1 MKKLLDRKITQL
13 QHILHGFFLSIAT
26 TIAEPATIL
35 PIIISFFT
43 SNPFIVGLF
52 SSLVKGGA
60 ILVQIFAAF
69 GAQSYPRMMP
79 YLYFVFATRFIS
91 WFAIGVI
98 LVYVGPHHPTL
109 TLWLMGL
116 FFFTFSLAAGF
127 GTVYFNEII
136 AKVFSH
142 KVRGQTTAIRQFF
155 ASIGAISSGAAAGFI
170 LEHYEAPMSFG
181 YLFIVSSLIMLL
193 GIVSFATIKEPV
205 KKVVSQKET
214 HFKHFLANTAR
225 LLKASKPLQY
235 QISSYLFSYSYL
247 FALPFVI
254 LDAKEQIGLD
264 GKTIGLFVSLQ
275 MLGAMLSNLLWGY
288 LASKHQNKAIILI
301 SFSAAIM
308 SMFLAFMGSFIW
320 VYGLLFFLIGGAID
334 GFKLAFGNL
343 IIIIAPEDK
352 RPVYLALQSNLTS
365 IGLFFALPGS
375 LILSLLNY
383 QWLYIFT
390 LCVLILGMFFS
401 FKKLHYES

>member
-1 MKKLLDRKITQL
+1 MKKLVDRKITQL
-13 QHILHGFFLSIAT
+13 QHILHGFFLAIAT

-43 SNPFIVGLF
+43 QSPFIVGLF
-52 SSLVKGGA
+52 SSLIKGGA

-69 GAQSYPRMMP
+69 GAQSYPKMMP
-79 YLYFVFATRFIS
+79 YLYFVFAARFLS
-91 WFAIGVI
+91 WFGIG
-98 LVYVGPHHPTL
+98 LVLVFLGPDYPIL

-116 FFFTFSLAAGF
+116 GFFIFSLAAGF

-142 KVRGQTTAIRQFF
+142 KVRGETTAIRQFF
-155 ASIGAISSGAAAGFI
+155 ASIGAISSGAAAGYI
-170 LEHYEAPMSFG
+170 LGHFEAPISFG
-181 YLFIVSSLIMLL
+181 YLFMVSALIMLL
-193 GIVSFATIKEPV
+193 GILSFATIKEPI
-205 KKVVSQKET
+205 KKVVSQKEER
-214 HFKHFLANTAR
+214 FKHFLANTAR

-235 QISSYLFSYSYL
+235 QISSYLFSYGYL

-264 GKTIGLFVSLQ
+264 GETIGLFVSLQ

-288 LASKHQNKAIILI
+288 LASKHLNRAIILI
-301 SFSAAIM
+301 AFVAAIT
-308 SMFLAFMGSFIW
+308 SMVLALIGTYIW
-320 VYGLLFFLIGGAID
+320 IYGLLFFLIGGAMD

-352 RPVYLALQSNLTS
+352 RPIYLALQSNLTS

-375 LILSLLNY
+375 LILSLFHY
-383 QWLYIFT
+383 QLLYLFT
-390 LCVLILGMFFS
+390 LLFLLSGLVFS
-401 FKKLHYES
+401 FCKLSHKK

>member
-1 MKKLLDRKITQL
+1 MKKLVDRKITQL

-43 SNPFIVGLF
+43 SNPFIIGLF
-52 SSLVKGGA
+52 SSLIKGGA

-79 YLYFVFATRFIS
+79 YLYFVFVTRFFS
-91 WFAIGVI
+91 WFIIGVV
-98 LVYVGPHHPTL
+98 LVYIGPDHPTL

-155 ASIGAISSGAAAGFI
+155 ASIGAISSGATAGYI
-170 LEHYEAPMSFG
+170 LGQYEAPMSFG
-181 YLFIVSSLIMLL
+181 YLFMISAFIMLL
-193 GIVSFATIKEPV
+193 GIISFATIKEPV

-214 HFKHFLANTAR
+214 HFRHYLTNTAR

-235 QISSYLFSYSYL
+235 QIASYLLSYSYL
-247 FALPFVI
+247 FALPFII
-254 LDAKEQIGLD
+254 LDAKNQIGLD
-264 GKTIGLFVSLQ
+264 GETIGLFVSLQ
-275 MLGAMLSNLLWGY
+275 MLGAMLSNLLWGF
-288 LASKHQNKAIILI
+288 LASKHQNRAIVLVAFVASIFSIL
-301 SFSAAIM
+301 
-308 SMFLAFMGSFIW
+308 LALIGSYLW
-320 VYGLLFFLIGGAID
+320 VYALLFFLIGGAMD

-352 RPVYLALQSNLTS
+352 RPIYLALQSNLTS

-375 LILSLLNY
+375 LILSQFGYQLLY
-383 QWLYIFT
+383 LCTLSLLLYGF
-390 LCVLILGMFFS
+390 FFS
-401 FKKLHYES
+401 LKRLHQ

>member
-43 SNPFIVGLF
+43 SNPFIIGLF
-52 SSLVKGGA
+52 ASLVKGGA

-79 YLYFVFATRFIS
+79 YLYFVFATRFLS
-91 WFAIGVI
+91 WFAIGLV
-98 LVYVGPHHPTL
+98 LVYLGPNHPTL

-127 GTVYFNEII
+127 GTVYFNEIL

-155 ASIGAISSGAAAGFI
+155 ASIGAISSGAAAGYI
-170 LEHYEAPMSFG
+170 LEHYQAPMSFG
-181 YLFIVSSLIMLL
+181 YLFMLSALIMLL
-193 GIVSFATIKEPV
+193 GILSFATIKEPV

-214 HFKHFLANTAR
+214 HFRHFLSNTLR

-235 QISSYLFSYSYL
+235 QISAYLFSYSYL
-247 FALPFVI
+247 FALPFII
-254 LDAKEQIGLD
+254 LDAKDQVGLK
-264 GKTIGLFVSLQ
+264 GQTIGLFVSLQ
-275 MLGAMLSNLLWGY
+275 MLGSMLSNLLWGY
-288 LASKHQNKAIILI
+288 LASKHCNKAIILI
-301 SFSAAIM
+301 SFALATVAV
-308 SMFLAFMGSFIW
+308 FLAFIGGFIW
-320 VYGLLFFLIGGAID
+320 IYGLLFFLIGGAID

-365 IGLFFALPGS
+365 FGLFFALPGS
-375 LILSLLNY
+375 FILSLLSY

-390 LCVLILGMFFS
+390 LCMLLLGFLFTL
-401 FKKLHYES
+401 KKLHYSK